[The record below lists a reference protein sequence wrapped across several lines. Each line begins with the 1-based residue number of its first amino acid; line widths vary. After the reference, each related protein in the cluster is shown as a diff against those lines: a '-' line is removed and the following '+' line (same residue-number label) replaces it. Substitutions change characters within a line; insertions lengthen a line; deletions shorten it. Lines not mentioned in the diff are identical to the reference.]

1 MAIWTGNVEK
11 PKEPAGIGQGRPTE
25 LSAWTFLLGV
35 AGQEIQ
41 GLAGG
46 HKEDHPEIV
55 VPK

>member
-25 LSAWTFLLGV
+25 LSVWAFLLGV